1 MPGLFTNY
9 LTYPYRFAEYFRPF
23 ETQIDFNKRRALTLD
38 GGDNDRI
45 TLTTVQ
51 DFANVVSRAVEYEGE
66 WPVVGGIRGSELS
79 IGDVLVLG
87 RKIRG
92 MFPIPFILFYSHCPV
107 LISNDP
113 GEPFHVEK
121 LKAEDLKV
129 GMVKCSW
136 LPSVDHSGIPRAQA
150 EALAPMLVAGML
162 LAISAGALKVTD
174 EWNRLLPDY
183 QFAQAGEFLAKAWRD
198 KL

>member
-66 WPVVGGIRGSELS
+66 WPVVGGIRGPSSQLATCSPGPEDSRYVPYTIHFVLQPLS
-79 IGDVLVLG
+79 
-87 RKIRG
+87 
-92 MFPIPFILFYSHCPV
+92 
-107 LISNDP
+107 
-113 GEPFHVEK
+113 
-121 LKAEDLKV
+121 
-129 GMVKCSW
+129 
-136 LPSVDHSGIPRAQA
+136 
-150 EALAPMLVAGML
+150 
-162 LAISAGALKVTD
+162 GA
-174 EWNRLLPDY
+174 Y
-183 QFAQAGEFLAKAWRD
+183 I
-198 KL
+198 